1 MREILFR
8 GKHIDGYGWET
19 GDLIHNGDDRFTMTF
34 IGGIAVS
41 HDTHTDEISFDGH
54 WLAEVD
60 PATVGQYTGLKDRNG
75 VRIFE
80 GDVVRCKHFYN
91 DYDGTFESA
100 KIRSAYGKAFD
111 KTTGEPT
118 YLRNYAVR
126 MYGGSWELRNGSD
139 GHKINSNYIIN
150 HEIEVIGN
158 VHDDPALLEV

>member
-1 MREILFR
+1 MREIIFR

-80 GDVVRCKHFYN
+80 GDIIKTHYANTSKADFIEQVVFHNGCFCGMYERDKMKMWAPLPDGIKHLPQ
-91 DYDGTFESA
+91 
-100 KIRSAYGKAFD
+100 D
-111 KTTGEPT
+111 KSVYME
-118 YLRNYAVR
+118 
-126 MYGGSWELRNGSD
+126 WC
-139 GHKINSNYIIN
+139 
-150 HEIEVIGN
+150 EVIGN
-158 VHDDPALLEV
+158 IHDNPELVEV

>member
-8 GKHIDGYGWET
+8 GKDIDTGKWAHGGYSLYPHT
-19 GDLIHNGDDRFTMTF
+19 RFPARPT
-34 IGGIAVS
+34 IY
-41 HDTHTDEISFDGH
+41 
-54 WLAEVD
+54 EVD
-60 PATVGQYTGLKDRNG
+60 HGYWRPVEIMPETLGQYTGLEDRNDK
-75 VRIFE
+75 RIFE
-80 GDVVRCKHFYN
+80 GDIVRCKHFYK

-111 KTTGEPT
+111 KTTDEPT

-126 MYGGSWELRNGSD
+126 MYDGSWELRNGSD

-158 VHDDPALLEV
+158 IHDNPELLKGKP